1 MLGVYELNRT
11 ELLRDLFIWAY
22 ERSAARYAAVRQSVG
37 EPDPFNLKYR
47 DALRAAVAEV
57 VRGRMDR
64 KTAVAHV
71 TAWATEHVEEGDRE
85 KFREIAESEL
95 LGLHEGNFARY
106 AIRPAEFTAWREAW
120 SAQA

>member
-1 MLGVYELNRT
+1 
-11 ELLRDLFIWAY
+11 
-22 ERSAARYAAVRQSVG
+22 
-37 EPDPFNLKYR
+37 
-47 DALRAAVAEV
+47 
-57 VRGRMDR
+57 MDR

-71 TAWATEHVEEGDRE
+71 TAWVAEHVEEGDRE

-120 SAQA
+120 SAQANPTRRHRSERVDIRSAQ